1 MLAICFK
8 LQNLATM
15 SPSGWYP
22 PHVDNT
28 DTMYLGDQH
37 DLVITSVNFCFWL
50 VFSSVSI
57 CQLLISNKW
66 QSYMSG
72 KLDLGLKLNINC
84 CFKLFRNP
92 HKNWGRISELTF
104 SAIIINTGET
114 SFQYQITL
122 GAQPG
127 IGTQK
132 NWIFTPEKNLTSL
145 NKFVSLHT
153 EKYF

>member
-1 MLAICFK
+1 
-8 LQNLATM
+8 M

-84 CFKLFRNP
+84 CFKLF
-92 HKNWGRISELTF
+92 KESSENLGENLWTNLF
-104 SAIIINTGET
+104 SNNHQHWRSKFPVSNNSGCSARYWDPKKIGYSHLRRVWHLWINLCH
-114 SFQYQITL
+114 F
-122 GAQPG
+122 
-127 IGTQK
+127 TQRS
-132 NWIFTPEKNLTSL
+132 IFKIL
-145 NKFVSLHT
+145 
-153 EKYF
+153 